1 MGGDEF
7 WENGGG
13 QFKWQGSRK
22 KSHIGTRMEERA
34 WAVARGPTIIS
45 YNNIVCQY

>member
-13 QFKWQGSRK
+13 QLKWQGSRK
-22 KSHIGTRMEERA
+22 KSHMGCVWGKRA
-34 WAVARGPTIIS
+34 WAVARGPTIIP